1 MASGGHAL
9 PSKTDFCV
17 VGGGIIGPESF
28 KAKLTRAGN
37 VFLHEYIEE
46 KGLKINKCGKIVV
59 ARNEEEAAGI
69 DELKRRGDAN
79 GVPLEKITAAE
90 AEELEPLV
98 RTHEVALWSPTTS
111 AADPEEVTRSLA
123 RDAEE
128 AGVTFIHDTRYVG
141 GGAEGR
147 VGNGCVVRTNHG
159 TLEAGHLVNCAGLY
173 ADRVAHDFGFGKD
186 LVMLPFKGLY
196 MYCNSVPL
204 TRLIYPVPDLRNPF
218 LGVHF
223 TVTVD
228 GKVKIGPTA
237 IPALWR
243 EQYGLL
249 DNMDIGDMYTTLMTE
264 AQLFVKAGFNFREL
278 AFEEARKYYKPFMT
292 KGASELVKGVTD
304 ASSMRLATSQGTK
317 LIERRA
323 LSACRLHKL
332 GSSSGD
338 PAGAESTGTVP
349 ATAAPSLAD
358 QYRSIDNLL
367 LRPSPFGNETGS
379 LPNGEFEPGEDTKAR
394 LLSEAKVLVIGAGGL
409 GCELLKDLA
418 LMGFRDI
425 HVTDLDTIDLTNLN
439 RQFLFRM
446 SDVGSGKSEV
456 AAKFIME
463 RVPGVTVT
471 AYTKPVQ
478 EFTTT
483 WFRNFAVVIGGLDN
497 IEARRYMNEALC
509 ELVVRDE
516 DGDID
521 PSTIIPYIDGGT
533 EGFRGQS
540 RVIIPFVTAC
550 FECTLSMFPPLR
562 ALRCAP
568 SAAPP
573 ASRSTAWRTRS
584 MVLWEKERK
593 GEKLDKDSPEHM
605 RWLFDKATERA
616 AEFGIEGV
624 TYKLTMGVTKNII
637 PAIASTN
644 AYMSVNLSVPR
655 ATTARELAEALTSMP
670 LPVVDSEPITLSE
683 VMIGSVPDVVF
694 ATAGIKGG
702 WHDRSKGNADKPL
715 SELVED
721 GQQLT
726 LRGPELTEDTVPRGA
741 SVTVNFAD

>member
-1 MASGGHAL
+1 MAAVAARFASPLARTARTWAPGLARDAAAATGTRMASGGHAL

-17 VGGGIIGPESF
+17 VGGGIIGVAIARELAHRHPGASITLLEKESSVAQHASGRNSGVLHAGFYYSPESF

-304 ASSMRLATSQGTK
+304 AS
-317 LIERRA
+317 
-323 LSACRLHKL
+323 
-332 GSSSGD
+332 
-338 PAGAESTGTVP
+338 
-349 ATAAPSLAD
+349 
-358 QYRSIDNLL
+358 
-367 LRPSPFGNETGS
+367 FGNYGR
-379 LPNGEFEPGEDTKAR
+379 PGIRAQ
-394 LLSEAKVLVIGAGGL
+394 LLDK
-409 GCELLKDLA
+409 
-418 LMGFRDI
+418 
-425 HVTDLDTIDLTNLN
+425 
-439 RQFLFRM
+439 
-446 SDVGSGKSEV
+446 
-456 AAKFIME
+456 
-463 RVPGVTVT
+463 
-471 AYTKPVQ
+471 
-478 EFTTT
+478 
-483 WFRNFAVVIGGLDN
+483 
-497 IEARRYMNEALC
+497 
-509 ELVVRDE
+509 
-516 DGDID
+516 
-521 PSTIIPYIDGGT
+521 
-533 EGFRGQS
+533 
-540 RVIIPFVTAC
+540 
-550 FECTLSMFPPLR
+550 
-562 ALRCAP
+562 
-568 SAAPP
+568 
-573 ASRSTAWRTRS
+573 RTRTLV
-584 MVLWEKERK
+584 M
-593 GEKLDKDSPEHM
+593 DFH
-605 RWLFDKATERA
+605 
-616 AEFGIEGV
+616 IEGDESSTHV
-624 TYKLTMGVTKNII
+624 LNAVS
-637 PAIASTN
+637 PAWTC
-644 AYMSVNLSVPR
+644 SVPLDR
-655 ATTARELAEALTSMP
+655 KS
-670 LPVVDSEPITLSE
+670 VV
-683 VMIGSVPDVVF
+683 
-694 ATAGIKGG
+694 
-702 WHDRSKGNADKPL
+702 
-715 SELVED
+715 
-721 GQQLT
+721 
-726 LRGPELTEDTVPRGA
+726 
-741 SVTVNFAD
+741 